1 MREQESTNYGTMKKA
16 TENEIRQMR
25 LSIFAALIQIFFNI
39 FLK

>member
-1 MREQESTNYGTMKKA
+1 MREQESTNYSTMKKA